1 MRFNLILSLLAVS
14 AGLIGSLRAQ
24 TPPAPSTAQI
34 GGVPVANLATSTLS
48 TEADTYWVGEVFPLT
63 HRVTG

>member
-24 TPPAPSTAQI
+24 TPPAPSTARI
-34 GGVPVANLATSTLS
+34 PIVTVPSLIAAPRTP
-48 TEADTYWVGEVFPLT
+48 GPL
-63 HRVTG
+63 HAALQPVSRLC